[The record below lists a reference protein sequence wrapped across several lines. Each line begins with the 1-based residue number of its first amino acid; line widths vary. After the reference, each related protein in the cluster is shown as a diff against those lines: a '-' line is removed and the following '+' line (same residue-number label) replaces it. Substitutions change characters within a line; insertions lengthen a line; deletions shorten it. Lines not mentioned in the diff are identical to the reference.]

1 MYYFRIDSNFE
12 KKKKIV
18 NTHVFLKQSLAA
30 SPFTLP
36 CSSDICIIAFY
47 NFVVTLSKKVQLT
60 FGFLHFKIIVTP
72 RVTINKK
79 DRSDFYCGRC
89 FELESYLVAKVH
101 ENAIFQD
108 PPYEKIHSLAA
119 TAALLWMVKMYT
131 YRYSRVIKFLRNFEF
146 RNCARNERWADV
158 A

>member
-1 MYYFRIDSNFE
+1 MYDTILQF
-12 KKKKIV
+12 
-18 NTHVFLKQSLAA
+18 
-30 SPFTLP
+30 
-36 CSSDICIIAFY
+36 CG
-47 NFVVTLSKKVQLT
+47 NFVEKGSIDVWFFALQNNCDTA
-60 FGFLHFKIIVTP
+60 
-72 RVTINKK
+72 VTINKK

-119 TAALLWMVKMYT
+119 TAALLWMVKMY
-131 YRYSRVIKFLRNFEF
+131 RYSRVIKFLRNFEF

>member
-1 MYYFRIDSNFE
+1 M
-12 KKKKIV
+12 
-18 NTHVFLKQSLAA
+18 FLMKSSTSAA
-30 SPFTLP
+30 ALP
-36 CSSDICIIAFY
+36 FY

-60 FGFLHFKIIVTP
+60 FGFLHFQIIVTL
-72 RVTINKK
+72 VIINKK

-119 TAALLWMVKMYT
+119 LLWMVKMY
-131 YRYSRVIKFLRNFEF
+131 R
-146 RNCARNERWADV
+146 
-158 A
+158 